1 MSLADRMLEL
11 ATRPVP
17 LRTMVMRKI
26 LRRWPVG
33 SLEARLWAG
42 AVHRPGY
49 TLCAWYA
56 AREARALGYSAVS
69 VVELG
74 VAGGNGLVYL
84 CELGEL
90 IQKELGIRVVV
101 TGFDTAA
108 GLPPSDDA
116 RDAPYFWKAG
126 LFDMDRGALER
137 RIAGRARLIVGDV
150 GETIASWNPGPDAPL
165 GAVMFDLDLYSS
177 TMKSLAVL
185 EREHVLPR
193 VYCYFDDIDGGPECA
208 LTERIG
214 EREAIRE
221 FNAAGRRAS
230 LQDHLSPA
238 CIFDGR
244 ITEPWHRKVYLY
256 HRLGHPEYNQ
266 YVSIRSEREDRKFRL
281 ARS

>member
-1 MSLADRMLEL
+1 MRFEELLEL
-11 ATRPVP
+11 AARPVP
-17 LRTMVMRKI
+17 VRTMLIRRA

-42 AVHRPGY
+42 AVNRPGY

-56 AREARALGYSAVS
+56 AREARALGYPAVS

-74 VAGGNGLVYL
+74 VAGGNGLVRL
-84 CELGEL
+84 CELGQE
-90 IQKELGIRVVV
+90 IEKELGIRVEI

-108 GLPPSDDA
+108 GLPPSEDV

-126 LFDMDRGALER
+126 LFEMNREALER
-137 RIAGRARLIVGDV
+137 RIAGRAQLVVGDV
-150 GETIASWNPGPDAPL
+150 AETVASWTPRADAPL

-177 TMKSLAVL
+177 TTRAMALL
-185 EREHVLPR
+185 EKAQVLPR
-193 VYCYFDDIDGGPECA
+193 IYCYFDDIDSGPECA

-221 FNAAGRRAS
+221 FNAAPERAKE
-230 LQDHLSPA
+230 QDHLSPA

-244 ITEPWHRKVYLY
+244 VTEPWHRKVYLY
-256 HRLGHPEYNQ
+256 HRLRHPEYNQ
-266 YVSIRSEREDRKFRL
+266 YVSIRAAQEDRKFRL
-281 ARS
+281 ARR